1 MMQRTF
7 GVRPITLTALLA
19 LLLSGCATKPPAPPE
34 CEGPLV
40 PINVNATAPTTGD
53 PNAER
58 PRS

>member
-1 MMQRTF
+1 MQRSF
-7 GVRPITLTALLA
+7 GSLAVAALLA
-19 LLLSGCATKPPAPPE
+19 GLFTGCATKPPAPPE